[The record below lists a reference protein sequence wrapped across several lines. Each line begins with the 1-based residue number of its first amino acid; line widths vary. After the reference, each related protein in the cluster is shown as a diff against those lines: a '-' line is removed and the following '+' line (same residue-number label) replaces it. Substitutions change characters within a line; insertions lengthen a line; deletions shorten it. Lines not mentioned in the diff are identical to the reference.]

1 MIELLLILVTL
12 AALSYLGWVAYA
24 IRRCARWHRQAIQ
37 RKVSYK

>member
-1 MIELLLILVTL
+1 MINLIVSLITL
-12 AALSYLGWVAYA
+12 SALSYLGWVAYT